1 MKPIKI
7 GVAGKGGT
15 GKTTL
20 SSLIILSLLKIN
32 QKPILAIDADP
43 NSNLAENLGVPNPK
57 SLVEIVNEV
66 EKIKNSLPYGMEKS
80 KYLEIKIQEAIREEN
95 GFDLLIMGRTEGPGC
110 YCYANNLL
118 REWME
123 KIEKNYKFVVMDNE
137 AGMEHISRRTSGNL
151 DILFIVSLC
160 DKVSLRT
167 AENIYNMINSLEL
180 NIKKTYLVL
189 NEFTGKK
196 IEDNF
201 NFPIPVAFRL
211 PFDQEIYNLTE
222 ESRGILNLSENAISY
237 LKTKEF
243 INHILSETV

>member
-1 MKPIKI
+1 MLKI

-20 SSLIILSLLKIN
+20 SSLIILSLLREN
-32 QKPILAIDADP
+32 EKPVLAIDADP
-43 NSNLAENLGVPNPK
+43 NSNLAENLGIPQTK
-57 SLVEIVNEV
+57 SLVEIIDEI
-66 EKIKNSLPYGMEKS
+66 EKVKNNLPYGIEKS

-95 GFDLLIMGRTEGPGC
+95 GFDLLVMGKTEGPGC

-160 DKVSLRT
+160 DKISLRT
-167 AENIYNMINSLEL
+167 AESISRMIGTLKL
-180 NIKKTYLVL
+180 NIKKTYLVV
-189 NEFTGKK
+189 NEFRGENIKSETK
-196 IEDNF
+196 ISL
-201 NFPIPVAFRL
+201 PVAFTI
-211 PFDQEIYNLTE
+211 PFDNEIYKLLE
-222 ESRGILNLSENAISY
+222 EGKGILNLSKDSPAFKSVRKFFNCY
-237 LKTKEF
+237 LQTGKT
-243 INHILSETV
+243 